1 MTGEIEAVGDLA
13 TGSLAARAVEPAH
26 GHAEA
31 GHAAHGL
38 CLNCG
43 TTLLGPHCHNC
54 GQAAHIHRSLGAIG
68 HELAHGVF
76 HFEGKIFRTLPLLT
90 WRPGELTRRYIAG
103 ERARFV
109 SPLALFLFSVFLMF
123 AVISALGAG
132 LHMPEVNAE
141 TKARTDTEFARQIAK
156 ADAEIFANRAA
167 RAEADRTGKPV
178 APIDAQAKELRDVR
192 AALITSRDRMTEGDD
207 ALSLNIR
214 TGWKKLD
221 KGIAKAS
228 ANPNLT
234 LYKIQS
240 SAYKFSWALIPIS
253 VPFLALLFLWRRGH
267 HIYDHAIFVTYSL
280 SFMTLM
286 AITLTLVGSV
296 ATRIG
301 LDTDLIELAAMLIPP
316 IHIYRQLRGAYLL
329 RRFSAI
335 WRTMALTI
343 FCLFAA
349 LIFVLLLLGMGLL
362 G

>member
-26 GHAEA
+26 GHGDG

-43 TTLLGPHCHNC
+43 TTLLGPYCHIC
-54 GQAAHIHRSLGAIG
+54 GQAGHIHRSLGAIG

-76 HFEGKIFRTLPLLT
+76 HFEGKIFRTLPLLA

-123 AVISALGAG
+123 AMISAVGAG
-132 LHMPEVNAE
+132 LHMPEINAE
-141 TKARTDTEFARQIAK
+141 AKQQTVTELAKQLEK
-156 ADAEIFANRAA
+156 ADEEIAANRVA
-167 RAEADRTGKPV
+167 RAEAVRAGRPV
-178 APIDAQAKELRDVR
+178 AAIDAQAKELGDVR
-192 AALITSRDRMTEGDD
+192 AALRTSRDRFVTTDD
-207 ALSLNIR
+207 FQITNLK

-221 KGIAKAS
+221 KGIAKAT
-228 ANPNLT
+228 ANPNLA

-267 HIYDHAIFVTYSL
+267 HIYDHAIFITYSL
-280 SFMTLM
+280 SFMTLL
-286 AITLTLVGSV
+286 AIVLTLAGYG
-296 ATRIG
+296 AARLGIA
-301 LDTDLIELAAMLIPP
+301 TDLIELAALIVPP
-316 IHIYRQLRGAYLL
+316 LHIYRQLRGAYLL
-329 RRFSAI
+329 SRFSAI
-335 WRTMALTI
+335 WRTVALTT

>member
-1 MTGEIEAVGDLA
+1 MTGEIDAVGDIA
-13 TGSLAARAVEPAH
+13 TGSLAAHAVEPAH
-26 GHAEA
+26 GHGGR
-31 GHAAHGL
+31 GHGAHGL

-43 TTLLGPHCHNC
+43 TTLLGPHCHEC
-54 GQAAHIHRSLGAIG
+54 GQAEHIHRSLGAIG

-76 HFEGKIFRTLPLLT
+76 HFEGKIFRTLPMLG

-132 LHMPEVNAE
+132 LHMPEYNADAKE
-141 TKARTDTEFARQIAK
+141 RTAAELTRQLEKADQQIAT
-156 ADAEIFANRAA
+156 NRAA
-167 RAEADRTGKPV
+167 RAEALRTGKPV
-178 APIDAQAKELRDVR
+178 APIDAQAKELDDIR
-192 AALITSRDRMTEGDD
+192 AALVTSRERID
-207 ALSLNIR
+207 AGEDPFSLKVR

-267 HIYDHAIFVTYSL
+267 HIYDHAIFITYSL
-280 SFMTLM
+280 AFMSLL
-286 AITLTLVGSV
+286 AITLTLAGFIAV
-296 ATRIG
+296 RIG
-301 LDTDLIELAAMLIPP
+301 LATDLIELAAVIVPP
-316 IHIYRQLRGAYLL
+316 IHLYRQLRGAYLL

-335 WRTMALTI
+335 WRTVALTI

-349 LIFVLLLLGMGLL
+349 LIFILLLLGMGLL